1 MKALYILIVSLLLPG
16 MQPVEANTTSDLNS
30 KIIGK
35 WAVTLPDVPVF
46 SDIFAFSL
54 DVREKDKAM
63 VFDLQ
68 GADMD
73 VRDMRFTE
81 KNGKLLATLC
91 IGEFLRIAIW
101 EENGV
106 IKGSVDTLMLGELSL
121 AFEKIEYKMLL
132 KN

>member
-1 MKALYILIVSLLLPG
+1 MKMKTLYILMISLLLPG
-16 MQPVEANTTSDLNS
+16 MQTVKVNAAGDLNS

-35 WAVTLPDVPVF
+35 WTVTIPDVPVF

-54 DVREKDKAM
+54 DVREKDKAI

-73 VRDMRFTE
+73 VRDMKFTE

-101 EENGV
+101 EENDV

-121 AFEKIEYKMLL
+121 AFEKK
-132 KN
+132 K